1 MGYLRSYA
9 RLLKIDETT
18 ITGRLK
24 AISAPEE
31 DHVYLVDRKQNT
43 GLNYQDGEKV
53 GFPKWVLGMAALI
66 LLGGG
71 IYVWQSKS
79 NHENEQQVAQNS
91 DAVRN
96 SMQTPDLKKE
106 NVAVSN
112 MAENGKQEI
121 SNAEK
126 AASSVAESE
135 AAASEPEV
143 NVDSDE
149 LWIKVQYRSNLII
162 TDKKGTMIFS
172 RIIPAGSEKRFK
184 GGAPYNVWIGIAA
197 GAQANYGGTPIQP
210 IQYRAAGEK
219 SASFVAGKK

>member
-43 GLNYQDGEKV
+43 GLNYQDGEKSV
-53 GFPKWVLGMAALI
+53 FPKWVLGMAALI

-96 SMQTPDLKKE
+96 SMQTPDLKE

-126 AASSVAESE
+126 AACVAESKQRH
-135 AAASEPEV
+135 
-143 NVDSDE
+143 
-149 LWIKVQYRSNLII
+149 LNL
-162 TDKKGTMIFS
+162 KSKS
-172 RIIPAGSEKRFK
+172 
-184 GGAPYNVWIGIAA
+184 
-197 GAQANYGGTPIQP
+197 IQT
-210 IQYRAAGEK
+210 
-219 SASFVAGKK
+219 SFD